1 MSVKIKICGI
11 RNLEAAIT
19 AVDAGADFLGFNF
32 VPTSQ
37 RYIDP
42 MFAQKIIKLVK
53 GKVKIVG
60 VFQNAKVSDVN
71 DITSK
76 LGLDFVQLHGKE
88 DDDYISNVAVPVIKS
103 FKVDDVIHNT
113 KAAYI
118 LLDRVKQGE
127 GKMVDLEKAA
137 KLVSNFLL
145 FYTGGLNPDNVAEV
159 VKKVK
164 PFAVDVAG
172 GVEIKGIQ
180 DLEKIRLFIKN
191 AKGVS
196 IWKDILENMA
206 GGMYQKC

>member
-1 MSVKIKICGI
+1 MSTKVKICGI
-11 RNLEAAIT
+11 RDIEAAI
-19 AVDAGADFLGFNF
+19 AADDAGADFLGFNF

-71 DITSK
+71 DIVSK

-113 KAAYI
+113 KAAYV

-137 KLVSNFLL
+137 KLAANFPL
-145 FYTGGLNPDNVAEV
+145 FYTGGLNPDNVAKV

-172 GVEIKGIQ
+172 GVETKGIQ

-196 IWKDILENMA
+196 V
-206 GGMYQKC
+206 